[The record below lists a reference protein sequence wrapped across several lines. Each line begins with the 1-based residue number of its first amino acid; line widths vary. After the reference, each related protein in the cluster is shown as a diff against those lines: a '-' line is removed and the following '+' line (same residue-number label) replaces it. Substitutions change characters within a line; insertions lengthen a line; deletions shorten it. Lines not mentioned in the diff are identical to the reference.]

1 MFRWVSSLKDK
12 VKAVVDEKVHA
23 SAEAAGVRMEEMA
36 KRLVPV
42 DTGRLKGSIYH
53 TYNPATKTLRLIADA
68 PYALYIEMGTYRM
81 APRPFLRPAML
92 AVANRFFSPYKLGVV
107 LGSTMDKWQEPRAI
121 QSNVRPAIEAAN
133 QRYNRGAVRRAGLT
147 TVNPRVRVGGKFRPM
162 SLDRKKLFRSKGAWN

>member
-1 MFRWVSSLKDK
+1 MFRWATSLKDK
-12 VKAVVDEKVHA
+12 VKAVVDDKVHA

-42 DTGRLKGSIYH
+42 DTGRLKASIYH

-107 LGSTMDKWQEPRAI
+107 LGSTMDKWQEPRQI

-133 QRYNRGAVRRAGLT
+133 KKYNRGVVRKAGLETVT
-147 TVNPRVRVGGKFRPM
+147 TKYRVGGKHKPM
-162 SLDRKKLFRSKGAWN
+162 TLNRSKLLRSRRAWN